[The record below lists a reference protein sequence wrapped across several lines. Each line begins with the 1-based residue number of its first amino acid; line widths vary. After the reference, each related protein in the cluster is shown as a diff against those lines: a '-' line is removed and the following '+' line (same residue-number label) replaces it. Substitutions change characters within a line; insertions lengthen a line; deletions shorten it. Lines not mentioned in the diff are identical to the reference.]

1 MSYADARD
9 NLKTYCGRAV
19 DDAEV
24 VVIPMMDYGRMNA
37 KRVVELGL
45 SHIKD

>member
-1 MSYADARD
+1 
-9 NLKTYCGRAV
+9 
-19 DDAEV
+19 

-37 KRVVELGL
+37 KAVVELGL